1 MEGRD
6 DRVRALRLHTD
17 YLNARVNLLDAGR
30 NARNQAAAARR
41 HKNHI
46 DCRQVG
52 KDFQRNGALSG
63 HHVLIVKGVDKL
75 RALFVH
81 NFACLGIRFVV
92 DRAVQHHLGAV
103 ALGRGDFG
111 DGRRARHDDRGRY
124 ADLRGG
130 KGHALRVVARRRSH
144 NGLKAALLITFHD
157 LVVCTAHLKRAGFLL
172 VFVFQIDL
180 RARHFGE
187 GLGRGKRD
195 GMDDIFE
202 AAGSRLEVVH
212 A

>member
-6 DRVRALRLHTD
+6 DRVRALRLYADH
-17 YLNARVNLLDAGR
+17 LNARVDLLDAGR

-52 KDFQRNGALSG
+52 KDLERNGALSG

-75 RALFVH
+75 RALFLH

-92 DRAVQHHLGAV
+92 DRAVQHHL
-103 ALGRGDFG
+103 
-111 DGRRARHDDRGRY
+111 DDRGRY